1 VPDASSRHPSLARR
15 ALPALTLAGAGGV
28 LLLELDHPTP
38 LRTTAAPPALSQT
51 SGAAASPDQPAAGGS
66 EEPGTVPST
75 VPASPGPSSA
85 GQSSGGDQSSG
96 AAGSCDKDETGPA
109 VQTRFGA
116 VQVEALVS
124 ADGKVCNVQAIQSPG
139 GERRS
144 IAINSYALPILHD
157 RAVQSGAAFDAVT
170 GATVTSDGYR
180 ASLQAILDGG

>member
-1 VPDASSRHPSLARR
+1 VPEPSSRHPSLARR
-15 ALPALTLAGAGGV
+15 ALPALTLAGAGGL

-38 LRTTAAPPALSQT
+38 LRTTAAPPASSST
-51 SGAAASPDQPAAGGS
+51 SGAAGAPASPNQSAAAGD
-66 EEPGTVPST
+66 EVAPGTVPST
-75 VPASPGPSSA
+75 VPPAPGQASDAS
-85 GQSSGGDQSSG
+85 
-96 AAGSCDKDETGPA
+96 GSCDKDETGPA

-157 RAVQSGAAFDAVT
+157 RAVQSGAGFDAVT

>member
-1 VPDASSRHPSLARR
+1 MPEPSSRHPSLARR
-15 ALPALTLAGAGGV
+15 ALPALTLAGAGGL

-38 LRTTAAPPALSQT
+38 LRTTAAPPALSRS
-51 SGAAASPDQPAAGGS
+51 SGAATTPEESAAGGGAAQ
-66 EEPGTVPST
+66 GTVPST
-75 VPASPGPSSA
+75 VPPAPS
-85 GQSSGGDQSSG
+85 QSSG

-116 VQVEALVS
+116 VQVAALVS
-124 ADGKVCNVQAIQSPG
+124 ADGKVCDIQAIQSPG

-157 RAVQSGAAFDAVT
+157 RAVQSGAGFDAVT